1 MLRPLV
7 TVNRKRAPVLAAVEV
22 VQDGTALDYSDFSRR
37 VFAASKTFAIELPRG
52 VFQVEAKTETI
63 NQDFAIKR
71 DFPPCSGE
79 KVATRCAQLAKMRDT
94 RGCISEPHW
103 YACIQLLCHAVE
115 GDELIHTWSRGYEG
129 YTHEE
134 TSRKIGQIRGQSLG
148 PTLCSTFEDRRSTGC
163 DGCPFKGK
171 ISSPAQLG
179 TVITAAPPPTIE
191 VTIAEVVTQ
200 VALPNPPLPFTRSE
214 GGGIVIE
221 EDGITHKI
229 YEYDAFPTELA
240 FDEALGYETMRWRH
254 FLPNEGWKECVLRS
268 SLLAK
273 PVEFETALR
282 DQHIQDR

>member
-148 PTLCSTFEDRRSTGC
+148 PTLCSTFEDRRPSRLLL
-163 DGCPFKGK
+163 CPRPAANIRGHNP
-171 ISSPAQLG
+171 SSFCPSRAPKPAAS
-179 TVITAAPPPTIE
+179 V
-191 VTIAEVVTQ
+191 
-200 VALPNPPLPFTRSE
+200 
-214 GGGIVIE
+214 
-221 EDGITHKI
+221 HK
-229 YEYDAFPTELA
+229 ERGR
-240 FDEALGYETMRWRH
+240 GYRNRGRW
-254 FLPNEGWKECVLRS
+254 
-268 SLLAK
+268 
-273 PVEFETALR
+273 
-282 DQHIQDR
+282 